1 MSHNNSLDW
10 YYFMSSMGSDFK
22 RKHKEWFYNLGNG
35 GINKRRP
42 NTNMEKY
49 LVHPSQ
55 YDCDSLGRLLLKQLT
70 SAAVKLKI
78 MSSILRGSLAL

>member
-1 MSHNNSLDW
+1 
-10 YYFMSSMGSDFK
+10 MGSDFK
-22 RKHKEWFYNLGNG
+22 RKHKERFYNLRNS

-55 YDCDSLGRLLLKQLT
+55 YDCDSLGCLLLKQLT